1 MNWQG
6 AVTGAGS
13 GAGGRSPQRR
23 LRRSISPAQICAASP
38 QPTRRARHGATRR
51 RRRHGDRSGSAVTG
65 VWYRR
70 RSRSVRLRNWLRNAA
85 LSRRGPSGRAAARAS
100 ARAAAAPHG
109 WRAHC
114 GARVQGCD
122 RRRVCRVAEATAAFV
137 AAAAAEAAEAAARPG
152 AIMLGESCE
161 QMRTQAIPK
170 PQTAASAATS
180 AAAASAS
187 AEGLWETAKDLLRR
201 RRVRGTDIGQ
211 MKSRRARTGRAAE
224 AKGGQARAE
233 ASSDEGVAKL
243 GHPRRRGHAT
253 WASGAATAAAAAAAA
268 ATSATSTSAAAT
280 SAAALAAGKAPAAAV
295 GGSPRR
301 VRSPK
306 LLCGEVG
313 GASW

>member
-1 MNWQG
+1 M
-6 AVTGAGS
+6 
-13 GAGGRSPQRR
+13 
-23 LRRSISPAQICAASP
+23 
-38 QPTRRARHGATRR
+38 
-51 RRRHGDRSGSAVTG
+51 TG

-70 RSRSVRLRNWLRNAA
+70 RSRSVRLRNRLRNSA

-114 GARVQGCD
+114 GARVQGRD
-122 RRRVCRVAEATAAFV
+122 RRRVCGEAEAAAV
-137 AAAAAEAAEAAARPG
+137 AAAVAAVAAADEAAARPD
-152 AIMLGESCE
+152 AIMLGESGE
-161 QMRTQAIPK
+161 QLRAQTIPK
-170 PQTAASAATS
+170 PHTAASASAS
-180 AAAASAS
+180 AAAAASAS
-187 AEGLWETAKDLLRR
+187 AEGLWETAKALLRR

-211 MKSRRARTGRAAE
+211 VKSRRARTGRAAE

-253 WASGAATAAAAAAAA
+253 WASGAATAAAATAAA
-268 ATSATSTSAAAT
+268 ATTATATSAT

>member
-1 MNWQG
+1 M
-6 AVTGAGS
+6 TGAGS
-13 GAGGRSPQRR
+13 GAGGRAPQRR
-23 LRRSISPAQICAASP
+23 LRRGLSLASP

-51 RRRHGDRSGSAVTG
+51 RRRGGDRSGSAVTG
-65 VWYRR
+65 VWCRR
-70 RSRSVRLRNWLRNAA
+70 RIRSVWLRDSA

-114 GARVQGCD
+114 GARVQGRD
-122 RRRVCRVAEATAAFV
+122 RRRVCGEAEAAAV
-137 AAAAAEAAEAAARPG
+137 AAAVGAAAAAAAAAEAAARPG

-161 QMRTQAIPK
+161 HLRAQTIPK
-170 PQTAASAATS
+170 PHTAASASAS
-180 AAAASAS
+180 AAAAASAS
-187 AEGLWETAKDLLRR
+187 AEGLWETAKALLRR

-243 GHPRRRGHAT
+243 GYPRRRGHAS
-253 WASGAATAAAAAAAA
+253 WASGAATAAAAAT
-268 ATSATSTSAAAT
+268 ATSATSAAAASAT

>member
-1 MNWQG
+1 MH
-6 AVTGAGS
+6 S
-13 GAGGRSPQRR
+13 RR
-23 LRRSISPAQICAASP
+23 I
-38 QPTRRARHGATRR
+38 
-51 RRRHGDRSGSAVTG
+51 
-65 VWYRR
+65 
-70 RSRSVRLRNWLRNAA
+70 RSVWLRNWLRDSA

-114 GARVQGCD
+114 GARVQGRD
-122 RRRVCRVAEATAAFV
+122 RRRVCGETEAAAVAAV
-137 AAAAAEAAEAAARPG
+137 GAAAAAAAAEAAARPG

-161 QMRTQAIPK
+161 HLRAQTIPK
-170 PQTAASAATS
+170 PHTAASAS
-180 AAAASAS
+180 ASASAAASAS
-187 AEGLWETAKDLLRR
+187 AEGLWETAKALLRR

-211 MKSRRARTGRAAE
+211 MKSRRARTGRAAK

-233 ASSDEGVAKL
+233 ACSDEGVAKL